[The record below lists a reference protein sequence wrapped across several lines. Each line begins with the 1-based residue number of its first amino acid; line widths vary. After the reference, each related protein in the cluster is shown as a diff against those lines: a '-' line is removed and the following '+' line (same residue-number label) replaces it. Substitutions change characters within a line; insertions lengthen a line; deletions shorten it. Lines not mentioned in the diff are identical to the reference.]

1 MALSAEPFSFVSGF
15 PFRLGVGDDVLLS
28 GAEGVAYAANSLLR
42 FGGGVSGAL
51 LAAAGESLRGA
62 CAEEVRARGE
72 LPVGRAWASPAF
84 GLSSRGTRRIYHL
97 VTLRM
102 DPRSGRYVD
111 GGRPLADL
119 IARAV
124 ADALSQAA
132 AEGLRSVAF
141 PLMGTRVGGLRGA
154 ESVGAVF
161 RGIHEF
167 GTGALRTCSIREVVL
182 CPLHSA
188 SAESA
193 IREQAQLISFPLGR
207 DMFANGHDAVV
218 ISANNWL
225 VPGSGGARAA
235 WQQAGSA
242 LWHAIEAR
250 RRAQAPLPMGTAF
263 EGPAGDLERAG
274 IRWLIHAVAMG
285 YEAFDGRSAR
295 GRIPAT
301 PESVAAAT
309 RAALVRALALGA
321 TSLALPL
328 MGARPGYNSL
338 GERAAE
344 TMLAS
349 MLGAINELRP
359 AIGAGSD
366 ARQGRSFSVA
376 LYAPAWLVRQEAG
389 GP

>member
-1 MALSAEPFSFVSGF
+1 
-15 PFRLGVGDDVLLS
+15 
-28 GAEGVAYAANSLLR
+28 
-42 FGGGVSGAL
+42 
-51 LAAAGESLRGA
+51 
-62 CAEEVRARGE
+62 
-72 LPVGRAWASPAF
+72 
-84 GLSSRGTRRIYHL
+84 
-97 VTLRM
+97 
-102 DPRSGRYVD
+102 
-111 GGRPLADL
+111 
-119 IARAV
+119 
-124 ADALSQAA
+124 
-132 AEGLRSVAF
+132 
-141 PLMGTRVGGLRGA
+141 
-154 ESVGAVF
+154 
-161 RGIHEF
+161 
-167 GTGALRTCSIREVVL
+167 
-182 CPLHSA
+182 
-188 SAESA
+188 
-193 IREQAQLISFPLGR
+193 
-207 DMFANGHDAVV
+207 
-218 ISANNWL
+218 
-225 VPGSGGARAA
+225 
-235 WQQAGSA
+235 
-242 LWHAIEAR
+242 
-250 RRAQAPLPMGTAF
+250 MGTAF